1 MLADRIQRIGFSPT
15 LKITAKA
22 KAMQA
27 EGIDVIDFSVGE
39 PDFPTPENVK
49 AAGKVAIDENFTKYT
64 ENDGIPELKRAII
77 KKLKEENG
85 LEYDPSEIIV
95 SSGAK
100 NCMYNLSVA
109 LFNRD
114 EECIIPAP
122 YWVSYPHMVSL
133 AKGKPVIIQTKE
145 ENGFRLTPKQLEAA
159 ISPSTKALIINNPCN
174 PTGAAY
180 SEEELKELAEIAAEE
195 GLVIIA
201 DEIYEKLVYEGF
213 RFVSVA
219 SLGKKIKERSV
230 IINGVSKAYSMTGW
244 RLGYAAGPREL
255 IAGMDK
261 VQSHNTSNA
270 CSISQKAA
278 LEALLG
284 PQSEIPRMVSEFQ
297 MRRNLILQKL
307 RLIPGTSCMEP
318 RGAFYVFPNFRNYFD
333 KEYQGMQIRN
343 SYGLA
348 YYLLKQARVA
358 VVPGDGFG
366 TEGYIR
372 FSYATSTQKIEEGM
386 NRVIEAMAKLEP
398 TRKAKVIALNNTVTL
413 RKSFVETEAAASL
426 EKRDALV
433 AEAEDHLTHDN
444 YFEWNVNIAGV
455 VLQLRTNLSHLYDF
469 WIENWYPAQL
479 EADIEPHGI
488 IYAVGWIPGRE
499 PYAYYNS
506 ESRTAVFF
514 KSAFYGQL
522 RSLALGMVADMTER
536 LFDLHPVRCFCVDVG
551 GKGALLIAPPGTGK
565 SAHVAALMR
574 MEQTK
579 LVSDD
584 IVFLRYSGRDALA
597 DTPERKFYMRTDFVK
612 YYPDLAPLFDRSKC
626 ENVVTKKEECT
637 NSKCMQEDNCRLD
650 RGAPFCYEASDKSR
664 AMLDPYWIGG
674 PNKHSKRTSVKWV
687 FILKRDPISPP
698 IEKVDPEVAI
708 KHLEEGRSQTATGG
722 YKNEPFF
729 NPHLLVKNQERI
741 ELQKRNFAR
750 LFNIATP
757 HFVNT
762 SAESTGELQARI
774 RGIIAER

>member
-1 MLADRIQRIGFSPT
+1 
-15 LKITAKA
+15 
-22 KAMQA
+22 
-27 EGIDVIDFSVGE
+27 
-39 PDFPTPENVK
+39 
-49 AAGKVAIDENFTKYT
+49 
-64 ENDGIPELKRAII
+64 
-77 KKLKEENG
+77 
-85 LEYDPSEIIV
+85 
-95 SSGAK
+95 
-100 NCMYNLSVA
+100 
-109 LFNRD
+109 
-114 EECIIPAP
+114 
-122 YWVSYPHMVSL
+122 
-133 AKGKPVIIQTKE
+133 
-145 ENGFRLTPKQLEAA
+145 
-159 ISPSTKALIINNPCN
+159 
-174 PTGAAY
+174 
-180 SEEELKELAEIAAEE
+180 
-195 GLVIIA
+195 
-201 DEIYEKLVYEGF
+201 
-213 RFVSVA
+213 
-219 SLGKKIKERSV
+219 
-230 IINGVSKAYSMTGW
+230 
-244 RLGYAAGPREL
+244 
-255 IAGMDK
+255 
-261 VQSHNTSNA
+261 
-270 CSISQKAA
+270 
-278 LEALLG
+278 
-284 PQSEIPRMVSEFQ
+284 
-297 MRRNLILQKL
+297 
-307 RLIPGTSCMEP
+307 MEP

-358 VVPGDGFG
+358 IVPGDAFG

-372 FSYATSTQKIEEGM
+372 LSYAASTRQIEEGM

-413 RKSFVETEAAASL
+413 RKSFVETEPAASL

-455 VLQLRTNLSHLYDF
+455 VLQLRTNLSHLHDF

-479 EADIEPHGI
+479 EADLEPHGI
-488 IYAVGWIPGRE
+488 IYSVGWIPGRE

-536 LFDLHPVRCFCVDVG
+536 LFDLHPIRCFCVDVG

-565 SAHVAALMR
+565 SAHLAALLR
-574 MEQTK
+574 MDQTK

-584 IVFLRYSGRDALA
+584 IVFVRYSGKEALA
-597 DTPERKFYMRTDFVK
+597 DTPERKFYMRTDFVRH
-612 YYPDLAPLFDRSKC
+612 YPDLAPLFDRSKC

-650 RGAPFCYEASDKSR
+650 RGAPFCYEGSDKSR

-674 PNKHSKRTSVKWV
+674 PDKHSKRTSVKSV
-687 FILKRDPISPP
+687 FLLKRDPISPP
-698 IEKVDPEVAI
+698 IEKLDPEVAI
-708 KHLEEGRSQTATGG
+708 SFLEEGRSQTSTGG

-729 NPHLLVKNQERI
+729 NPHLLVRNQERI

-757 HFVNT
+757 YFVNT